1 MIDIINMIMETI
13 SAMTV
18 RQKLGEI
25 LAKIELR
32 GEEFIIEKG
41 GNPTAVLI
49 PYKKIQRI
57 RERAAKEVGEI
68 LDKAGAKNPNA
79 DLTDDDVERFVDRA
93 IHESRQDSS
102 RRMK

>member
-1 MIDIINMIMETI
+1 MINITIMIMQTI
-13 SAMTV
+13 SAMKV

-32 GEEFIIEKG
+32 GEEFLIEKG

-68 LDKAGAKNPNA
+68 LDKAGEKSPNA
-79 DLTDDDVERFVDRA
+79 DLSDDEIESFVNQA
-93 IHESRQDSS
+93 IHESRP
-102 RRMK
+102 KK

>member
-1 MIDIINMIMETI
+1 METI
-13 SAMTV
+13 SAMKV

-32 GEEFIIEKG
+32 GEEFILEKG

-57 RERAAKEVGEI
+57 RERAAREFKES
-68 LDKAGAKNPNA
+68 LTNAAKKNPNP
-79 DLTDDDVERFVDRA
+79 DLSDEEVERFVNQV
-93 IHESRQDSS
+93 IHETRSE
-102 RRMK
+102 K

>member
-1 MIDIINMIMETI
+1 MK
-13 SAMTV
+13 V

-57 RERAAKEVGEI
+57 RERATQEVGT
-68 LDKAGAKNPNA
+68 LLGKAGEKSPNA
-79 DLTDDDVERFVDRA
+79 DLSDDEIERFVDQA
-93 IHESRQDSS
+93 IHESRP
-102 RRMK
+102 KK

>member
-1 MIDIINMIMETI
+1 MTTI
-13 SAMTV
+13 SAMKV

-25 LAKIELR
+25 LSKIELR

-57 RERAAKEVGEI
+57 RERAANEVRGI
-68 LDKAGAKNPNA
+68 LDGAAKKNPNA
-79 DLTDDDVERFVDRA
+79 DLTDEEVEKFVDQV
-93 IHESRQDSS
+93 IHESR
-102 RRMK
+102 

>member
-1 MIDIINMIMETI
+1 MITITAME
-13 SAMTV
+13 V

-41 GNPTAVLI
+41 GKPAAVLI

-57 RERAAKEVGEI
+57 RQRAAKEIGEM
-68 LDKAGAKNPNA
+68 LDQAAQKNPNA
-79 DLTDDDVERFVDRA
+79 DLTDKEIERFVEQA
-93 IHESRQDSS
+93 IHESR
-102 RRMK
+102 K

>member
-1 MIDIINMIMETI
+1 MQNI
-13 SAMTV
+13 SAMMV

-49 PYKKIQRI
+49 PYKKIQMI
-57 RERAAKEVGEI
+57 RERAAREFKESFR
-68 LDKAGAKNPNA
+68 KAAVTNPNA
-79 DLTDDDVERFVDRA
+79 DLSDEEVERFVNQV
-93 IHESRQDSS
+93 IHETRSE
-102 RRMK
+102 K